1 MSCYVHNIPG
11 RLRVRATKLKYS
23 TDDALILCQELEK
36 IEGVSETE
44 YNPKA
49 GSLIIF
55 YDVQVLSSEDILYQ
69 LHKTELLKTCPI
81 STNHHSANYVG
92 TILGTAL
99 FGTLVRRSIETS
111 VSSLAKVIR

>member
-23 TDDALILCQELEK
+23 TDEALILCQELEK
-36 IEGVSETE
+36 MEGVNKTE
-44 YNPKA
+44 YNLKA

-55 YDVQVLSSEDILYQ
+55 YDVQMLNSEDILYQ
-69 LHKTELLKTCPI
+69 LHKTELLKNCPV

-92 TILGTAL
+92 TILGSAL
-99 FGTLVRRSIETS
+99 FGTLMKKSIETS
-111 VSSLAKVIR
+111 VSSLTKIIR